1 MCNVKSDLEAQIWAS
16 SGSPV
21 SSALA
26 KCVIEMSLLSVW
38 EGLFSFDTQRI
49 DAYWVSDLLWSSRLY
64 AEILCNL
71 FCEVCT

>member
-1 MCNVKSDLEAQIWAS
+1 MCNVKSDLE
-16 SGSPV
+16 GSPV

-26 KCVIEMSLLSVW
+26 KCVIEMSLSVW

-49 DAYWVSDLLWSSRLY
+49 DAYWVSDLESSSRLY

-71 FCEVCT
+71 